1 MKSMKLMSRWL
12 CAAQICLAGIACA
25 APLSITL
32 PPETAALKPSTL
44 PGYPLAQQKCST
56 CHSADYINFQP
67 PGMSLA
73 QWTAEAGKMQ
83 HVYGA
88 PISDQDVTIIGA
100 YLAATYGSAKA
111 SDADVLAASNPA
123 AGQPAPAPVAKVD
136 ATTVLENNACLS
148 CHAIDHKVV
157 GPAYHDVAAKYA
169 NDPQALTK
177 LTSSIQHGGSGKWG
191 DIPMPPFA
199 QLSNDELNS
208 LATFILQQ

>member
-1 MKSMKLMSRWL
+1 MKLLTSLL
-12 CAAQICLAGIACA
+12 CAAQVCLMTMASA

-44 PGYPLAQQKCST
+44 PGYPLAQQKCSV

-88 PISDQDVTIIGA
+88 PISDQDVSVIGA
-100 YLAATYGSAKA
+100 YLAVTYGSAKA
-111 SDADVLAASNPA
+111 NDADVQAASN
-123 AGQPAPAPVAKVD
+123 APAVAVAKVD
-136 ATTVLENNACLS
+136 AKALLQNNACLS

-157 GPAYHDVAAKYA
+157 GPAYRDVAAKYA
-169 NDPQALTK
+169 KDPQAMDRLM
-177 LTSSIQHGGSGKWG
+177 SSIQHGGSGKWG
-191 DIPMPPFA
+191 DVPMPPFA
-199 QLSNDELNS
+199 QLSPDDLKS
-208 LATFILQQ
+208 LATFIMSQ

>member
-1 MKSMKLMSRWL
+1 MKLLTSLL
-12 CAAQICLAGIACA
+12 CAAQVCLMTLADA

-32 PPETAALKPSTL
+32 PPETAAFKPSSL

-88 PISDQDVTIIGA
+88 PISDQDVSVIGA
-100 YLAATYGSAKA
+100 YLAATYGIAKA
-111 SDADVLAASNPA
+111 SDVDVQAASNPPVEQPPTVSA
-123 AGQPAPAPVAKVD
+123 AKAASALLKD
-136 ATTVLENNACLS
+136 NACLS

-169 NDPQALTK
+169 NDPKALARVM
-177 LTSSIQHGGSGKWG
+177 SSIQHGGSGKWG
-191 DIPMPPFA
+191 DVPMPPFA
-199 QLSNDELNS
+199 QLSPDDLKS
-208 LATFILQQ
+208 LATFIMSQ

>member
-1 MKSMKLMSRWL
+1 MKPMKFMTSLL
-12 CAAQICLAGIACA
+12 CAAQICLTGLTSA

-32 PPETAALKPSTL
+32 PPETAAFKPSAL

-67 PGMSLA
+67 PGMSLV
-73 QWTAEAGKMQ
+73 QWTAEASKMQ

-100 YLAATYGSAKA
+100 YLAATYGSAQA
-111 SDADVLAASNPA
+111 NDADVLAASNPSP
-123 AGQPAPAPVAKVD
+123 GQPKAAPVAKVD
-136 ATTVLENNACLS
+136 AMALLQNNACLS

-157 GPAYHDVAAKYA
+157 GPAYHDVAARYA
-169 NDPQALTK
+169 NDPQGLAK
-177 LTSSIQHGGSGKWG
+177 VTSSIAHGGSGKWG

-199 QLSNDELNS
+199 QLSPDDLHS
-208 LATFILQQ
+208 LATFILHQ

>member
-1 MKSMKLMSRWL
+1 MKPMKFMTVLL
-12 CAAQICLAGIACA
+12 CAAQVCLANLAGA

-32 PPETAALKPSTL
+32 PAETAVLKPSTL
-44 PGYPLAQQKCST
+44 PGYPLARQKCSI

-88 PISDQDVTIIGA
+88 PISDQDVSVIGA

-111 SDADVLAASNPA
+111 SDADVQAASNPPVE
-123 AGQPAPAPVAKVD
+123 QPPTVSVAKVASALLKD
-136 ATTVLENNACLS
+136 NACLS

-169 NDPQALTK
+169 NDPQALARVM
-177 LTSSIQHGGSGKWG
+177 SSIQHGGSGKWG
-191 DIPMPPFA
+191 DVPMPPFA
-199 QLSNDELNS
+199 QLSSDDLKS
-208 LATFILQQ
+208 LATFIMSQ

>member
-1 MKSMKLMSRWL
+1 MKPMKIMTRWL
-12 CAAQICLAGIACA
+12 CAAHVCLAGIANA
-25 APLSITL
+25 APLTITL
-32 PPETAALKPSTL
+32 PAETAALKPSTL
-44 PGYPLAQQKCST
+44 PGYALAQQKCST

-88 PISDQDVTIIGA
+88 PISDHDVTIIGA

-111 SDADVLAASNPA
+111 SDADVRAASNPT
-123 AGQPAPAPVAKVD
+123 AGQPAPAPMAKVD
-136 ATTVLENNACLS
+136 ATTLLQNNACLS

-157 GPAYHDVAAKYA
+157 GPAYHDVAARYA
-169 NDPQALTK
+169 NDPQALAK

-199 QLSNDELNS
+199 QLSADDLHS

>member
-1 MKSMKLMSRWL
+1 
-12 CAAQICLAGIACA
+12 
-25 APLSITL
+25 
-32 PPETAALKPSTL
+32 
-44 PGYPLAQQKCST
+44 
-56 CHSADYINFQP
+56 
-67 PGMSLA
+67 MSLA

-111 SDADVLAASNPA
+111 SDADVRAASNPT
-123 AGQPAPAPVAKVD
+123 AGQPAPAPMAKVD
-136 ATTVLENNACLS
+136 ATTLLQNNACLS

-157 GPAYHDVAAKYA
+157 GPAYHDVAARYA
-169 NDPQALTK
+169 NDPQALAK

-199 QLSNDELNS
+199 QLSPDDLHS

>member
-1 MKSMKLMSRWL
+1 MKFLTSLL
-12 CAAQICLAGIACA
+12 CAAQVCLMTLADA

-32 PPETAALKPSTL
+32 PPETAVFKPSSL
-44 PGYPLAQQKCST
+44 PGYPLAQQKCSI

-88 PISDQDVTIIGA
+88 PISDQDVSVIGA

-111 SDADVLAASNPA
+111 SDADVQAASNPPVE
-123 AGQPAPAPVAKVD
+123 QPPTVSVAKVASALLKD
-136 ATTVLENNACLS
+136 NACLS
-148 CHAIDHKVV
+148 CHAIDHKVI

-169 NDPQALTK
+169 NDLQALARVM
-177 LTSSIQHGGSGKWG
+177 SSIQHGGSGKWG
-191 DIPMPPFA
+191 DVPMPPFA
-199 QLSNDELNS
+199 QLSPDDLKS
-208 LATFILQQ
+208 LATFIMSQ

>member
-111 SDADVLAASNPA
+111 SDADVLAASHPT

-136 ATTVLENNACLS
+136 ATTLLENNACLS

>member
-1 MKSMKLMSRWL
+1 MKPMKIMTRWL
-12 CAAQICLAGIACA
+12 CAAQICLAGLASA
-25 APLSITL
+25 APLTITL
-32 PPETAALKPSTL
+32 PPESAAWKPSTL
-44 PGYPLAQQKCST
+44 PGYALAQQKCST

-111 SDADVLAASNPA
+111 SDADVRAASNPT
-123 AGQPAPAPVAKVD
+123 AGQPAPAPMAKVD
-136 ATTVLENNACLS
+136 ATTLLQNNACLS

-157 GPAYHDVAAKYA
+157 GPAYHDVAARYA
-169 NDPQALTK
+169 NDPQALAK

-199 QLSNDELNS
+199 QLSPDDLHS

>member
-12 CAAQICLAGIACA
+12 CAAQICLAGVACA

>member
-1 MKSMKLMSRWL
+1 MKPMKCMSRWL
-12 CAAQICLAGIACA
+12 CAAHICLASMASA
-25 APLSITL
+25 APLTITL
-32 PPETAALKPSTL
+32 PPETAALKPSAL

-111 SDADVLAASNPA
+111 SDADVLAASNPT
-123 AGQPAPAPVAKVD
+123 AGQAAPAPVAKVD
-136 ATTVLENNACLS
+136 ATTLLQNNACLS

-157 GPAYHDVAAKYA
+157 GPAYHDVAARYA
-169 NDPQALTK
+169 NDPQALAK

-199 QLSNDELNS
+199 QLSNDDLNS

>member
-123 AGQPAPAPVAKVD
+123 ASQPAPAPVAKVD
-136 ATTVLENNACLS
+136 ATTLLQNNACLS

>member
-1 MKSMKLMSRWL
+1 MKFLTSLL
-12 CAAQICLAGIACA
+12 CAAQVCLMTLADA

-32 PPETAALKPSTL
+32 PPETAAFKPSSL
-44 PGYPLAQQKCST
+44 PGYPLAQQKCSI

-88 PISDQDVTIIGA
+88 PISDQDVSVIGA

-111 SDADVLAASNPA
+111 SDADVQAASNPPLE
-123 AGQPAPAPVAKVD
+123 QPPTVSVAKVASALLKD
-136 ATTVLENNACLS
+136 NACLS

-169 NDPQALTK
+169 NDPQALARVM
-177 LTSSIQHGGSGKWG
+177 SSIQHGGSGKWG
-191 DIPMPPFA
+191 DVPMPPFS
-199 QLSNDELNS
+199 QLGPDDLKS
-208 LATFILQQ
+208 LATFIMSQ

>member
-1 MKSMKLMSRWL
+1 MKPMKIMTRWL
-12 CAAQICLAGIACA
+12 CAAHICLAGIANA
-25 APLSITL
+25 APLTITL
-32 PPETAALKPSTL
+32 PAETAALKPSTL
-44 PGYPLAQQKCST
+44 PGYALAQQKCST

-111 SDADVLAASNPA
+111 SDADVQAASNPS
-123 AGQPAPAPVAKVD
+123 AGQPAPAPMAKVD
-136 ATTVLENNACLS
+136 ATTLLQNNACLS

-157 GPAYHDVAAKYA
+157 GPAYHDVAARYA
-169 NDPQALTK
+169 NDPQALAK

-199 QLSNDELNS
+199 QLSADDLHS
-208 LATFILQQ
+208 LATFILKQ